1 MASHRVTLAPVA
13 APPAFQNVDAPRRGV
28 LSRMSSS
35 QSDNAR
41 YKDRYSSDRAS
52 GGGGGRRF
60 RRWVAGRMSSGG
72 GAVPTED
79 LVRRWMLVVLGPR
92 AMLLTEGEVPLAE
105 GLKDGRVL
113 VRLVRAV
120 GGARALGM
128 AMVRI

>member
-1 MASHRVTLAPVA
+1 
-13 APPAFQNVDAPRRGV
+13 
-28 LSRMSSS
+28 MSSS

-52 GGGGGRRF
+52 GGSGGRRF
-60 RRWVAGRMSSGG
+60 RRWVAGRMSGG

-79 LVRRWMLVVLGPR
+79 LVRRWVLVVLGPR
-92 AMLLTEGEVPLAE
+92 AMLLAEGEVPLGE

-120 GGARALGM
+120 GGARAAGM
-128 AMVRI
+128 AKVRTRFLKNQ